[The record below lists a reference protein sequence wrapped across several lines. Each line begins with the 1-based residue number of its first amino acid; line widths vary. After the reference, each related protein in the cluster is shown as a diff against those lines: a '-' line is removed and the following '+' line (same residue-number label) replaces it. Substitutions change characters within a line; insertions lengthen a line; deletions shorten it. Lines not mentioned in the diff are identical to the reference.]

1 MPVTPR
7 LVTAGRVGRPHGLDG
22 GFRVEA
28 ATHRFTAGMTISVD
42 GDERVV
48 ERVAGTDERP
58 LVRLRGVGDRDAAT
72 ALRGQPLL
80 VSELEAPLEPGEWL
94 AGDLEGCLI
103 PGLGRVSRVVGAP
116 SCDLLELED
125 GTLVPLI
132 EDAVRSVDLEAR
144 RIEVNRRFLGREEA
158 AS

>member
-1 MPVTPR
+1 MPVAPR

-28 ATHRFTAGMTISVD
+28 VSHPLTVGMTVSV
-42 GDERVV
+42 GGAERVV
-48 ERVAGTDERP
+48 ERVAGTEERP
-58 LVRLRGVGDRDAAT
+58 LLRLRGVGDRDAAT
-72 ALRGQPLL
+72 GLRGQPLL
-80 VSELEAPLEPGEWL
+80 VSELQAPLESGEWL

-103 PGLGRVSRVVGAP
+103 PGLGRVTRVVGAP

-144 RIEVNRRFLGREEA
+144 RIEVDRRFLGREEA
-158 AS
+158 AE